1 MKVYLNGKMVPLAE
15 ASISAQD
22 AAVQHGVGLFE
33 TMQAFNGR
41 MFRLEP
47 HVDRLVQSAGELGL
61 AAALRPRPLAD
72 VVEHTLEAN
81 KLTEARIRL
90 TVTGG
95 DLSLLGTAQSGGKA
109 AKHEPTVLCVAS
121 APTEYPPAFFED
133 GVAVILADPKLN
145 PFDPMAGHK
154 TLNYWSR
161 LRVLAEAAQRG
172 AGEALWF
179 SVSNHLAGG
188 SVSNVILIKDGQ
200 LLTPLARGEEPDA
213 SLPSP
218 ILPGITRAAVIELAE
233 AADIPVH
240 RKMLSITDVLEAD
253 EAMLTNS
260 SWQILPVVQV
270 EKEKIGS
277 GKPGPITLDLRS
289 KLLELIEEETQ

>member
-41 MFRLEP
+41 VFRLEP

-95 DLSLLGTAQSGGKA
+95 DLSLLGAAQAGGKA
-109 AKHEPTVLCVAS
+109 TKHEPTVLCVAS
-121 APTEYPPAFFED
+121 APTEYPPAFLR
-133 GVAVILADPKLN
+133 GRRR
-145 PFDPMAGHK
+145 GH
-154 TLNYWSR
+154 
-161 LRVLAEAAQRG
+161 
-172 AGEALWF
+172 
-179 SVSNHLAGG
+179 
-188 SVSNVILIKDGQ
+188 
-200 LLTPLARGEEPDA
+200 
-213 SLPSP
+213 
-218 ILPGITRAAVIELAE
+218 PG
-233 AADIPVH
+233 
-240 RKMLSITDVLEAD
+240 
-253 EAMLTNS
+253 
-260 SWQILPVVQV
+260 
-270 EKEKIGS
+270 
-277 GKPGPITLDLRS
+277 
-289 KLLELIEEETQ
+289 

>member
-1 MKVYLNGKMVPLAE
+1 
-15 ASISAQD
+15 
-22 AAVQHGVGLFE
+22 
-33 TMQAFNGR
+33 
-41 MFRLEP
+41 
-47 HVDRLVQSAGELGL
+47 
-61 AAALRPRPLAD
+61 
-72 VVEHTLEAN
+72 
-81 KLTEARIRL
+81 
-90 TVTGG
+90 
-95 DLSLLGTAQSGGKA
+95 
-109 AKHEPTVLCVAS
+109 
-121 APTEYPPAFFED
+121 
-133 GVAVILADPKLN
+133 LN

-188 SVSNVILIKDGQ
+188 SVSNVILVKDGQ

-218 ILPGITRAAVIELAE
+218 ILPGITRAAIIELAE